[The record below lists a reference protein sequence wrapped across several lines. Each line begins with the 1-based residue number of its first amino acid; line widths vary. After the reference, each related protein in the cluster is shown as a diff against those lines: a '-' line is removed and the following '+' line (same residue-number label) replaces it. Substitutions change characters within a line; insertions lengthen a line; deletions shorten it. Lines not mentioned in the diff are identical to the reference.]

1 MTQSFS
7 FLTRQK
13 CFWHSYV
20 ADWTPAPD
28 DDLYYKSLTYFL
40 LSSMIFDTK
49 CLGLGNFCC
58 RVEFSSKWLK
68 CLTHGPPPVMPE
80 QLTKSRAG
88 GGDLFWRDWQAHQL
102 ACCCACP
109 DTTEAENSKL
119 RECAVRYFL
128 VNKKLGF
135 VPCTLEK
142 LCQINCQ
149 NQAGENTVKHIMI
162 YYTV

>member
-1 MTQSFS
+1 
-7 FLTRQK
+7 
-13 CFWHSYV
+13 
-20 ADWTPAPD
+20 
-28 DDLYYKSLTYFL
+28 
-40 LSSMIFDTK
+40 MIFDTK
-49 CLGLGNFCC
+49 CLGLRNFCC
-58 RVEFSSKWLK
+58 RVFLQMTQMSDSNA
-68 CLTHGPPPVMPE
+68 PPPVMPE

-135 VPCTLEK
+135 VFCALHSLEK
-142 LCQINCQ
+142 LWQINCQ
-149 NQAGENTVKHIMI
+149 NQARENTVKHIRG
-162 YYTV
+162 

>member
-49 CLGLGNFCC
+49 CLGLRNFCC
-58 RVEFSSKWLK
+58 RVFLQMTQMSDSRPAS
-68 CLTHGPPPVMPE
+68 CDARAANQE
-80 QLTKSRAG
+80 QSGR
-88 GGDLFWRDWQAHQL
+88 DLFWRDWQAHQL
-102 ACCCACP
+102 ACCCARP

-135 VPCTLEK
+135 VFCALHSLEK

-149 NQAGENTVKHIMI
+149 NQARENTVKHIRG
-162 YYTV
+162 

>member
-1 MTQSFS
+1 
-7 FLTRQK
+7 
-13 CFWHSYV
+13 
-20 ADWTPAPD
+20 
-28 DDLYYKSLTYFL
+28 
-40 LSSMIFDTK
+40 
-49 CLGLGNFCC
+49 
-58 RVEFSSKWLK
+58 
-68 CLTHGPPPVMPE
+68 MPE

-135 VPCTLEK
+135 VFCALHSLEK
-142 LCQINCQ
+142 LCMSNLLSKSSQGKYRKTYTWIKFFTKQSCNKFVLLL
-149 NQAGENTVKHIMI
+149 AYSYSFI
-162 YYTV
+162 YFPSKQYGDDTFEKFDDKLQPIYVNRCSFF

>member
-1 MTQSFS
+1 
-7 FLTRQK
+7 
-13 CFWHSYV
+13 
-20 ADWTPAPD
+20 
-28 DDLYYKSLTYFL
+28 
-40 LSSMIFDTK
+40 MIFDTK
-49 CLGLGNFCC
+49 CLGLRNFCC
-58 RVEFSSKWLK
+58 RVFLQMTQMSDSRPAS
-68 CLTHGPPPVMPE
+68 CAPVMPE
-80 QLTKSRAG
+80 QLTKSKARASG
-88 GGDLFWRDWQAHQL
+88 RDLFWRDWQAHQL

-149 NQAGENTVKHIMI
+149 NQARENTVKHIRG
-162 YYTV
+162 